1 MAKEYD
7 DTNRGVLFPNDR
19 KQKSSHPDFK
29 GNATIKTPDGELI
42 EVWVSGWEKEGR
54 KGPFLSLS
62 FQLKEDKEEQEERPV
77 KKQSSLFG
85 KKAATEDDPPIKKK
99 KPTDEDLDDAVP
111 F

>member
-7 DTNRGVLFPNDR
+7 NTNRGVLFPNDR

-29 GNATIKTPDGELI
+29 GDATIKTLDGELI

-62 FQLKEDKEEQEERPV
+62 FQLKEDKEEQEERPA
-77 KKQSSLFG
+77 KRSSLFG
-85 KKAATEDDPPIKKK
+85 KKAVEEDDAPPAKKK
-99 KPTDEDLDDAVP
+99 TAQEELDDEVP

>member
-1 MAKEYD
+1 MAEYD
-7 DTNRGVLFPNDR
+7 NTNRGVLFPNDR

-29 GNATIKTPDGELI
+29 GNATIKTPDGELL

-62 FQLKEDKEEQEERPV
+62 FQLKEEQAEVEERPV

-85 KKAATEDDPPIKKK
+85 KKAAEDDDKPPAKKK
-99 KPTDEDLDDAVP
+99 TVQEELDDDVP

>member
-62 FQLKEDKEEQEERPV
+62 FQLKEDQAEAEERPV

-85 KKAATEDDPPIKKK
+85 NKAAKEDAPPKSKK
-99 KPTDEDLDDAVP
+99 TIEEDLLDEVP